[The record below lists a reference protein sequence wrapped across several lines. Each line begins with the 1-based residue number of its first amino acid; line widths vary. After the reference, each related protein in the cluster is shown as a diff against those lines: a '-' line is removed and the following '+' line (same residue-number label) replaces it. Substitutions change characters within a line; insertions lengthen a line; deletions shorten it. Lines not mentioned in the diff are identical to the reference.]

1 MAFIC
6 AVLAVEYLRPFAE
19 RMASTFET
27 SPASVPVPLK
37 RRTGTVVVVVA
48 VTVAGAF
55 VDPVVVDVVVGDPVL
70 VGPVLVDPVLV
81 DPVLVEPVLVEPVL
95 VDPVLVDPVLV
106 DPVLVDPVL
115 VEPVPVEPVLVDPD
129 VVDSVVV
136 DAGRGT
142 GKALAGVPS
151 VDPGVPHAVRV
162 IDSKAVNPRIT
173 TRCNL
178 RGEEKNESTDTSWK
192 LCFELQ
198 FSAKNLAEVVL
209 NLRVLLGFSDS
220 NQEAEKGKSR

>member
-48 VTVAGAF
+48 VTVAVAF
-55 VDPVVVDVVVGDPVL
+55 VDPVVVDVVVG
-70 VGPVLVDPVLV
+70 DPVLV

-95 VDPVLVDPVLV
+95 VE
-106 DPVLVDPVL
+106 PVL
-115 VEPVPVEPVLVDPD
+115 VEPVLVELVLVEPVLVEPVLVEPD

-162 IDSKAVNPRIT
+162 IDIRAANPKIT

-178 RGEEKNESTDTSWK
+178 RGKIENESTDTSWQ
-192 LCFELQ
+192 LCFGPKDELT
-198 FSAKNLAEVVL
+198 FSEDF
-209 NLRVLLGFSDS
+209 LG
-220 NQEAEKGKSR
+220 SR

>member
-1 MAFIC
+1 M
-6 AVLAVEYLRPFAE
+6 
-19 RMASTFET
+19 
-27 SPASVPVPLK
+27 
-37 RRTGTVVVVVA
+37 
-48 VTVAGAF
+48 
-55 VDPVVVDVVVGDPVL
+55 DPVVVDVVVGDPVL

-81 DPVLVEPVLVEPVL
+81 EPVLVE
-95 VDPVLVDPVLV
+95 PVLV

-142 GKALAGVPS
+142 GKALAGIPS